1 MKKLVA
7 AAVAVGTSHL
17 FAAMGPSDYI
27 QDGLVALYD
36 AEFNAT
42 NAQGVAI
49 HDAAATT
56 WVNLVTGTGNLT
68 LPTSGVTIN
77 AKEITLDMVT
87 AAATDCSAATQTGPV
102 TLETCARSAT
112 TSTDTKNN
120 SLMLVTVVNR
130 AGIGLDARK
139 DQSAVIQST
148 DVSDFTKS
156 KNKYFWFVKST
167 FASYAPVHR
176 TYSGVIPVNG
186 GNLYANGLAADAA
199 SSPWTAA
206 SASAPTGELTVGNTK
221 ISVAYNCIRIYN
233 RELTEDERQYNNAV
247 DAVRFRGA
255 DASTATPYG
264 YSFDGEGNVILPE
277 AVVDAGV
284 KAFGP
289 GSCAK
294 FLLNKC
300 ASGIVTLDGT
310 GASATPDQ
318 AIGFTGFEAVGN
330 STTVFR
336 GGWWDFGL
344 GAFLPEDLSGRTV
357 TLEGG
362 AVVTNVGAV
371 TLAGATGMNNKLRI
385 TDESAMSADSVTLG
399 AKDGEQHN
407 DLEIVG
413 GSSLTLSGNLKMSA
427 YPKQIGNSGNNR
439 TRNVV
444 TVAGEGTTLD
454 VTGSTFLSWVSSGY
468 NASTGGNTLY
478 VTNGA
483 TASLGNLRLTQGLFF
498 GGDDTA
504 VFEDAHV
511 TTRNMYIAS
520 EWSSAGRGPSR
531 TLVHIGAG
539 SVVTNTEAIYIGS
552 YSNDRNGQDTIE
564 LVISNATFH
573 TAKIR
578 EGAKGY
584 FYLLG
589 GPRATLRISG
599 EDAKFTIGGGVS
611 TYFFKPNNTI
621 IVENGATYSMRTS
634 GFNSTSDTQDETI
647 IVRSRAT
654 LNWPSGFTT
663 IGTNKNSLRDKVI
676 VEGDSKMIVTGG
688 SSIYGTDCEL
698 VIDDSEFRT
707 SNGLFVGTT
716 DRDSRALLAIR
727 GTHPKLNAG
736 WNLAVASNSCVR
748 IELPATG
755 YDAGFATRETPVV
768 YCAHS
773 SGEMT
778 FSVDATSRVELTGA
792 KELQDYCTETGKRGE
807 YVLVRANHIRLTD
820 EQLEAMRAPLTEG
833 MTLFVRAAAGK
844 DELVLKVR
852 PLRGICIIVR

>member
-1 MKKLVA
+1 MKKLIA
-7 AAVAVGTSHL
+7 AAVLS
-17 FAAMGPSDYI
+17 FAASAFADDLEDYTVSTA
-27 QDGLVALYD
+27 GTMTFESPVAYGKL
-36 AEFNAT
+36 ENA
-42 NAQGVAI
+42 VS
-49 HDAAATT
+49 
-56 WVNLVTGTGNLT
+56 
-68 LPTSGVTIN
+68 SGVVIF
-77 AKEITLDMVT
+77 
-87 AAATDCSAATQTGPV
+87 
-102 TLETCARSAT
+102 
-112 TSTDTKNN
+112 
-120 SLMLVTVVNR
+120 
-130 AGIGLDARK
+130 
-139 DQSAVIQST
+139 DQSAYEKT
-148 DVSDFTKS
+148 E
-156 KNKYFWFVKST
+156 
-167 FASYAPVHR
+167 A
-176 TYSGVIPVNG
+176 
-186 GNLYANGLAADAA
+186 YAN
-199 SSPWTAA
+199 SFT
-206 SASAPTGELTVGNTK
+206 NF
-221 ISVAYNCIRIYN
+221 
-233 RELTEDERQYNNAV
+233 
-247 DAVRFRGA
+247 DAVA
-255 DASTATPYG
+255 DS
-264 YSFDGEGNVILPE
+264 
-277 AVVDAGV
+277 
-284 KAFGP
+284 
-289 GSCAK
+289 
-294 FLLNKC
+294 
-300 ASGIVTLDGT
+300 
-310 GASATPDQ
+310 
-318 AIGFTGFEAVGN
+318 
-330 STTVFR
+330 STTFL

-344 GAFLPEDLSGRTV
+344 GAFLPTDRSGRTV

-385 TDESAMSADSVTLG
+385 TDESAMSAADVTLG

-427 YPKQIGNSGNNR
+427 YPNQIGNNGNNR

-444 TVAGEGTTLD
+444 TVAGAGTTLN
-454 VTGSTFLSWVSSGY
+454 VAGSTFLSWINGSDGSY

-483 TASLGNLRLTQGLFF
+483 TASLGNLRLTQGLRF

-504 VFEDAHV
+504 VFENAHV
-511 TTRNMYIAS
+511 TTRNMYIAT
-520 EWSSAGRGPSR
+520 EWSLAGRGPSQ

-539 SVVTNTEAIYIGS
+539 SVVTNTEAIYIGT
-552 YSNDRNGQDTIE
+552 YGTNGRNGQDTIE

-611 TYFFKPNNTI
+611 TYFFKQNNTI

-647 IVRSRAT
+647 IVRSGAT

-663 IGTNKNSLRDKVI
+663 IGTSKNSLRDKVI
-676 VEGDSKMIVTGG
+676 VEGDSKMIVTG
-688 SSIYGTDCEL
+688 SSNIYGTDCEL

-727 GTHPKLNAG
+727 GTHPKINAS
-736 WNLAVASNSCVR
+736 WNLAVASNSCIR

-755 YDAGFATRETPVV
+755 YDTGFATRETPVV
-768 YCAHS
+768 YCAYGS
-773 SGEMT
+773 AEMT